1 MKWQIKFIPQAKDD
15 FNRLDGSNKKLVLK
29 ALEKVSNNPLP
40 ESEGGYGKPLG
51 NKLGYNLAGLL
62 KIKLLKAGI
71 RIVYD
76 LVRDEHGMRIIVIGL
91 RADFEVYVTAG
102 KRRRQ

>member
-1 MKWQIKFIPQAKDD
+1 MKWQIQFIPQAKND

-29 ALEKVSNNPLP
+29 ALSKVSENPLP
-40 ESEGGYGKPLG
+40 ENEGGYGKRLG
-51 NKLGYNLAGLL
+51 NKLGSNLAGLL

-76 LVRDEHGMRIIVIGL
+76 LVRDEHGMRIIVIGM
-91 RADFEVYVTAG
+91 RANHEVYKIAG
-102 KRRRQ
+102 KRMQ